1 MRLGDYEVA
10 SLNTGPIR
18 LDGGAMFGVVPRVLW
33 EKKLAPD
40 AQNRILMSMNVLL
53 VRGPGV
59 NLLVDTGVGD
69 KETPDFAARFGMERW
84 TLPEGLTRNGL
95 TAGEI
100 THVFDTHLHFDHA
113 GGNTTRDEAGRLVPT
128 FPNARYLVQ
137 RQEYEDATHPND
149 RNRASYFD
157 RNYVPLRATG
167 QLELLDGEMEI
178 APGLMAYPLPGHTA
192 GMQGLFLQSG
202 GSKGLYLADCVPTTH
217 HLPLP
222 WVMAYDLLPV
232 TTLETKTRVLP
243 QAAREGW
250 LLFSSTTT
258 TCPPPASPRQNP
270 GGSRW
275 SPWKRGD
282 DGVSR

>member
-1 MRLGDYEVA
+1 VRLGDYEVV

-33 EKKLAPD
+33 EKKLPPD
-40 AQNRILMSMNVLL
+40 SQNRLLMSMNVLL

-69 KETPDFAARFGMERW
+69 KETEDFAARFGMERW
-84 TLPEGLTRNGL
+84 TLLEGLARHGL
-95 TAGEI
+95 TPGEI

-113 GGNTTRDEAGRLVPT
+113 GGNTTRDEAGRVVPN
-128 FPNARYLVQ
+128 FPNAKYLVQ

-167 QLELLDGEMEI
+167 QLELLDGETEI
-178 APGLMAYPLPGHTA
+178 APGLLAYPLPGHTA
-192 GMQGLFLQSG
+192 GMQGLLIQSAG
-202 GSKGLYLADCVPTTH
+202 ATGLYLADCVPTTH

-222 WVMAYDLLPV
+222 WVMAYDLFPV

-250 LLFSSTTT
+250 LLFFEHDHDV
-258 TCPPPASPRQNP
+258 PAARIAGSKP
-270 GGSRW
+270 GRFEVEPVNSWG
-275 SPWKRGD
+275 
-282 DGVSR
+282 